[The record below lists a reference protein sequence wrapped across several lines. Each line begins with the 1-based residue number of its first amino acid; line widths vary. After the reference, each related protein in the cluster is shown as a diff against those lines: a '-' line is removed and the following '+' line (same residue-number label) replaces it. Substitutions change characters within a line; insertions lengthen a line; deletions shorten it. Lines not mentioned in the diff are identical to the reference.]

1 MKQRS
6 LDRLITTLSSLAGP
20 TVHGLSDARLLE
32 RFVAGRDEGAFE
44 LLMWRH
50 GAMVFG
56 VCRRMLPNRHD
67 AEDAFQATFLV
78 LARKAASV
86 ARGEAVGAWLA
97 RVAYRVALRARAEL
111 TRQAWRKGPAVEQ
124 PAAPP
129 AAPEQADL
137 RRALD
142 EEINRLPVGQRA
154 VVVLCCL
161 EGKTGEQAA
170 RELGCPPGTV
180 SSRLTRARDRLRRR
194 LARRGLA
201 PDDFLPDGPPEGPRA
216 GSLLA
221 PLIGPTLE
229 AALTFA
235 ARGAA
240 RPLTGRA
247 VAYAEGVL
255 RAMFVT
261 KLKIAFWLA
270 LLATALVA
278 GGLATRRALS
288 ADSGPREPDVRAD
301 KDAKSKPG
309 KVAVR
314 VVSPRKGGIALTGRV
329 PGTVQPYDQVD
340 VLPAVSGTLKSLDV
354 DVGDVVKKGQ
364 ALGVIDAP
372 LLVIAVK
379 EAEIAVR
386 LAKGQVQQ
394 EQAKLTTQSAEV
406 EVAKTVVTQRKADAD
421 AAKVVLASDQKQF
434 ERLKKLRENNSVSE
448 KVVDEKEKAVQT
460 GKARLA
466 AAE

>member
-137 RRALD
+137 RRVLD
-142 EEINRLPVGQRA
+142 EEINRLPARQRA
-154 VVVLCCL
+154 AIVLCCL

-194 LARRGLA
+194 LARRGVA
-201 PDDFLPDGPPEGPRA
+201 PDDYLPDDPPEGPRA
-216 GSLLA
+216 GSVQA
-221 PLIGPTLE
+221 PLIRRALD

-235 ARGAA
+235 ARGPP
-240 RPLTGRA
+240 RPLAPGA

-255 RAMFVT
+255 RAMFVDR
-261 KLKIAFWLA
+261 LKNALWLA
-270 LLATALVA
+270 LLAGLLVA

-288 ADSGPREPDVRAD
+288 AGAD
-301 KDAKSKPG
+301 PGKQSIGSDKEAKSRPAEKPAP
-309 KVAVR
+309 VAVR
-314 VVSPRKGGIALTGRV
+314 VVSPKKGGISLTGKV
-329 PGTVQPYDQVD
+329 AATVQAYDRVD
-340 VLPAVSGTLKSLDV
+340 VLPAVSGTLRSLDV
-354 DVGDVVKKGQ
+354 ELGDAVKKGQ
-364 ALGVIDAP
+364 LLGVIDAP
-372 LLVIAVK
+372 LLDVAAK
-379 EAEIAVR
+379 EAGGAVR
-386 LAKGQVQQ
+386 MAKGR
-394 EQAKLTTQSAEV
+394 
-406 EVAKTVVTQRKADAD
+406 VVRW
-421 AAKVVLASDQKQF
+421 
-434 ERLKKLRENNSVSE
+434 
-448 KVVDEKEKAVQT
+448 
-460 GKARLA
+460 
-466 AAE
+466 